1 MIKVSICDDD
11 QGDCLHAEELTRE
24 FMQLK
29 HVENVS
35 IDTFDNPTD
44 MLAEIDGGRVF
55 DLILCDIYMPG
66 LLGTEAIQELRDDDN
81 VHVVFLTTS
90 ADHAYEAF
98 GLHAD
103 GYLVKPYTMEQFST
117 VLGRVLTAIEKE
129 RRASIPIKARDG
141 LHRLSYDDMMSAETS
156 DHDQVIHLQNK
167 ATVSTRSSSQAL
179 FNRLSQDGRFF
190 KAGSSYILN
199 LDNVRSIQGR
209 DVTFVNGEAITVPAR
224 SRKEL
229 EDAFFDFSFEGI

>member
-11 QGDCLHAEELTRE
+11 QGDRLHAEELTRE

-44 MLAEIDGGRVF
+44 MLAEIDGGKAF

-66 LLGTEAIQELRDDDN
+66 LLGTEAIQELRDDD
-81 VHVVFLTTS
+81 
-90 ADHAYEAF
+90 
-98 GLHAD
+98 
-103 GYLVKPYTMEQFST
+103 
-117 VLGRVLTAIEKE
+117 
-129 RRASIPIKARDG
+129 
-141 LHRLSYDDMMSAETS
+141 MMFAETS

>member
-11 QGDCLHAEELTRE
+11 QGDRLHAEELTRE

-44 MLAEIDGGRVF
+44 MLAEIDGGKVF

-66 LLGTEAIQELRDDDN
+66 LLGTEAI
-81 VHVVFLTTS
+81 
-90 ADHAYEAF
+90 
-98 GLHAD
+98 
-103 GYLVKPYTMEQFST
+103 
-117 VLGRVLTAIEKE
+117 
-129 RRASIPIKARDG
+129 
-141 LHRLSYDDMMSAETS
+141 
-156 DHDQVIHLQNK
+156 HLQNK

-179 FNRLSQDGRFF
+179 FSRLSQDRRFF

>member
-24 FMQLK
+24 FMQVK
-29 HVENVS
+29 HVENVN

-44 MLAEIDGGRVF
+44 MLAEIDGGKVF

-66 LLGTEAIQELRDDDN
+66 LLGTEAIQELRDDD
-81 VHVVFLTTS
+81 
-90 ADHAYEAF
+90 
-98 GLHAD
+98 
-103 GYLVKPYTMEQFST
+103 
-117 VLGRVLTAIEKE
+117 
-129 RRASIPIKARDG
+129 
-141 LHRLSYDDMMSAETS
+141 MMSAETS

-167 ATVSTRSSSQAL
+167 ATVSTCSSSQAL
-179 FNRLSQDGRFF
+179 FNRLSQDRRFF

>member
-11 QGDCLHAEELTRE
+11 QGDRLHAEELTRE

-44 MLAEIDGGRVF
+44 MLAEIDGGKVF

-66 LLGTEAIQELRDDDN
+66 LLGTEAIQELRDNDSN

-117 VLGRVLTAIEKE
+117 VLGRVLAAIEKE

-141 LHRLSYDDMMSAETS
+141 LYRLSYDDMMFAETS
-156 DHDQVIHLQNK
+156 DHDQVIHLQ
-167 ATVSTRSSSQAL
+167 S
-179 FNRLSQDGRFF
+179 